1 MDLSTHTHTHT
12 ETQETP
18 LSKINFDVD
27 VFVLPQVRICLIIS
41 AYISTS
47 SAAF

>member
-12 ETQETP
+12 HTQETP

-27 VFVLPQVRICLIIS
+27 VFV
-41 AYISTS
+41 
-47 SAAF
+47 